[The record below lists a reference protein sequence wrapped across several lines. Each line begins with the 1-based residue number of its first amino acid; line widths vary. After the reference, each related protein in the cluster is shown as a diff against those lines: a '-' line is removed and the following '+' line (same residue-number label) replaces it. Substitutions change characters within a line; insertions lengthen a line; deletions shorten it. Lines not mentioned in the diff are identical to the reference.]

1 MSRGSERTEW
11 YWVCHMPAQGAEK
24 RYYGQLDVAPQP
36 VPPERARC
44 LQQLLPDHAVWV
56 SSPLSRAV
64 TTGLALTN
72 GKAPITVGDFTEQDF
87 GKWQGRSFAD
97 VFAENRSLDWTQ
109 PQEIVPPGGE
119 SFYDLGERVADAID
133 RLSEH
138 YAGQAIVAVAHQSII
153 RVAIAYALEL
163 HADQAWRVSIAPLS
177 LTRLGLQIKDGK
189 KLWSVG
195 CINAD
200 AGQ

>member
-1 MSRGSERTEW
+1 MSSGGERTEW

-64 TTGLALTN
+64 TTALALTN

>member
-1 MSRGSERTEW
+1 MSSGSERTEW

-36 VPPERARC
+36 VPPERARR

-64 TTGLALTN
+64 TTVLALTN

-109 PQEIVPPGGE
+109 PQEIVPPDGE